1 MSQLK
6 KGALLNYA
14 TIFLTN
20 AVGLFITPFI
30 LNHVGNSEYGIYIT
44 IGALVGTISVLDL
57 GLNNTIVRFV
67 AKYRAENDRKGEEN
81 FLATTMLIY
90 AVLSA
95 MVFMFG
101 FIFYGYIDTYFTKMN
116 AEEIQIAK
124 TIFILLIFN
133 IAIGLPGGSFT
144 GICYGYEVFVF
155 PKTVNLIRYVLRT
168 LTVIGVLTLGGKAI
182 ALVVIDTV
190 YNAIFLCIEIYYV
203 FYKLKVKFKLHEF
216 KLKYIKQI
224 FSYSLW
230 IFVFALVAMF
240 QWKAGHWVLGR
251 IATPEV
257 LTIYGIGI
265 TLGTY
270 YGAFSTA
277 ISSLFLPKA
286 TQMTVNNATASDLTD
301 VMIKIGRI
309 SFIVLMYIFIGF
321 LLYGKEFVFLWVGS
335 EIGRDGTNE
344 IWLIA
349 LIIMIAYTVPLIQ
362 SFANLILE
370 AKNKLAF
377 KAKLYLFFMIVGT
390 IFGGILA
397 KKFNALG
404 MICGSVFG
412 WILVQNVM
420 NYYYY
425 KNIDLNILRFF
436 KEIFNKT
443 GIAIGIVLV
452 IGFLI
457 DLIPGFDWIN
467 FIAKGI
473 VYSIVYIIVLYLLGM
488 RDSEK
493 ELLSPFFLILKNKHK
508 YFLKKP
514 KI

>member
-6 KGALLNYA
+6 KGALLNYT

-20 AVGLFITPFI
+20 VVGLFITPFI

-90 AVLSA
+90 TVISA
-95 MVFMFG
+95 MVFIFG
-101 FIFYGYIDTYFTKMN
+101 FIFYGYIDSYFTKMN

-155 PKTVNLIRYVLRT
+155 PKSVNLIRYILRT
-168 LTVIGVLTLGGKAI
+168 ITVIGVLTLGGKAI

-190 YNAIFLCIEIYYV
+190 YNAVFLCIEIYYV
-203 FYKLKVKFKLHEF
+203 FYKLKVRFKLHEF
-216 KLKYIKQI
+216 EIKYIKQI
-224 FSYSLW
+224 FGYSLW
-230 IFVFALVAMF
+230 IFVFGLVAMF

-257 LTIYGIGI
+257 LTIYGLGI

-277 ISSLFLPKA
+277 ISSLFLPRA
-286 TQMTVNNATASDLTD
+286 TQMTVNNASAEELTD
-301 VMIKIGRI
+301 VMIKIGRL
-309 SFIVLMYIFIGF
+309 SFIVLMYIFIAF
-321 LLYGKEFVFLWVGS
+321 LLYGNEFVFLWVGS
-335 EIGRDGTNE
+335 ELGVQGTHE

-377 KAKLYLFFMIVGT
+377 KAKIYLSFMIIGAFT
-390 IFGGILA
+390 GGVLA
-397 KKFNALG
+397 KKYNAIG
-404 MICGSVFG
+404 MISGTVFG
-412 WILVQNVM
+412 WMLVQNIM

-425 KNIDLNILRFF
+425 KKINLNILRFF
-436 KEIFNKT
+436 KEIFHKT
-443 GIAIGIVLV
+443 GFALLIIAV
-452 IGFLI
+452 IGFI
-457 DLIPGFDWIN
+457 IN
-467 FIAKGI
+467 FVPGYNWMSFVVKGF
-473 VYSIVYIIVLYLLGM
+473 VYTVTYIGILYVLGM

-493 ELLSPFFLILKNKHK
+493 QLLDPIFIK
-508 YFLKKP
+508 LKKYN
-514 KI
+514 K